1 MIRDIQKL
9 IDNVRTVI
17 SFPETVTPN
26 QIRQY
31 ARDYAEACTEL
42 NRRMMQCSQYIRE
55 GNIAEGIRLAEM
67 QPNLTTMYM
76 TLDFAERDEWN
87 EIVSTLGY
95 NVPPAL
101 PAELHKELDN
111 AYMKMSPLEPL
122 LRRHRL
128 CALNGSSIRERLAV
142 LRAIARIDEQ
152 NSFWREDQEAYEK
165 VRLKELD
172 KEIKNAISTNN
183 FVQIQSLYS
192 ELSLPDWVI
201 PPPSEYRQKL
211 CTIILQ
217 NRAEILLKHFNAFA
231 YDEAAAI
238 YETMQKLLTNT
249 KMPMPP
255 AIQQLIRAAVL
266 WLTETQRQKELQKT
280 FNKCAVDLND
290 ALEAESPAP
299 ILEQLHYALLT
310 VAAQSDTIIPAHL
323 EERYQSQIE
332 SYELQRSRRTKI
344 IVTSVAC
351 VCIFI
356 SGLIIWGLTIRNFN
370 RTVSETLIAL
380 EQIENE
386 KRYEDIPG
394 TIQQIKL
401 QHYNVSVNPQVAT
414 VLEKLCNLYD
424 VDKKRADEFERY
436 YNQAAEALDNTPEPD
451 QTVAEQIKT
460 AMDQAEKLV
469 RTLSEKT
476 QITEIKRRYDN
487 AVLPLKTKQNT
498 EYNNNIETVANE
510 FNDLCQNTKLT
521 LKEIILQLTKLSSR
535 IETLQQQYPDVSQTL
550 KKQSSILLDSIID
563 YETKIKS
570 ELKQNEIFKDLVN
583 KIPKFDDY
591 KNSLQFFVSN
601 YKQHPASTDAEEVLN
616 ELDNARTVTEL
627 LRNLTISY
635 SANAHDIKQ
644 LQENSAELLILINE
658 LSAKISGSTD
668 QLFPPTQYLRI
679 LDEMKP
685 ITPDTFKST
694 KQLLQS
700 LTQRKVW
707 RWVKKDRWYYL
718 TKKPEKPNRV
728 GNYDYITTFVSE
740 NKPIAISENDFK
752 PENVPNNDQSEFSFE
767 ALKKLDNINTNAIEV
782 VCDLI
787 GELIRSNDIDPI
799 LKFILLDS
807 FITDTSAI
815 DPIFDANFKRCIEI
829 ISTSEVDTN
838 TNWMDVD
845 SKNTIPQRNLAN
857 AALNRMPNIDE
868 LIEKTKKEHNQFKNK
883 IGKFNLEFEWV
894 GILIYKDHQWNCHVK
909 SPLTDKTGTLY
920 ILRQKQNNTIIPIP
934 IGNNSESGI
943 KLTGNENSYL
953 QCLPVFLKH

>member
-1 MIRDIQKL
+1 MIRNIQKL
-9 IDNVRTVI
+9 IDNIRTVI

-67 QPNLTTMYM
+67 QPNLTAMYM
-76 TLDFAERDEWN
+76 TLDFTERDEWN

-95 NVPPAL
+95 HVPPAL
-101 PAELHKELDN
+101 PVELQKELNN

-122 LRRHRL
+122 LRWHRL
-128 CALNGSSIRERLAV
+128 YTLNGSPIRERLAV
-142 LRAIARIDEQ
+142 LRAIARIDKQ
-152 NSFWREDQEAYEK
+152 NSFWREDQEAFEK

-172 KEIKNAISTNN
+172 KEIKNAISTSN
-183 FVQIQSLYS
+183 FAQIQSLYT
-192 ELSLPDWVI
+192 ELSLPDWVV

-217 NRAEILLKHFNAFA
+217 NLAETLLKHFDAFA

-249 KMPMPP
+249 NMPMPL

-280 FNKCAVDLND
+280 FNQCAVDLND
-290 ALEAESPAP
+290 ALDAESPAP
-299 ILEQLHYALLT
+299 ILEQLHYTLLT
-310 VAAQSDTIIPAHL
+310 VADQADTIIPVHL

-332 SYELQRSRRTKI
+332 SYELQRSRRIKI

-356 SGLIIWGLTIRNFN
+356 SGLIIWGLSIRNFN
-370 RTVSETLIAL
+370 RTVSETLAAL
-380 EQIENE
+380 EQIEIE

-394 TIQQIKL
+394 TV
-401 QHYNVSVNPQVAT
+401 QHIGAQYYNVSVHPQVAAA
-414 VLEKLCNLYD
+414 LEKLRNLYD
-424 VDKKRADEFERY
+424 VDKKRADEFEHY

-451 QTVAEQIKT
+451 QAAAEQIKINIE
-460 AMDQAEKLV
+460 QAEKLM
-469 RTLSEKT
+469 RTLPEKS
-476 QITEIKRRYDN
+476 QLTEIKRRYDT
-487 AVLPLKTKQNT
+487 AALSLKTKRNT
-498 EYNNNIETVANE
+498 EYNNNIETITNE
-510 FNDLCQNTKLT
+510 FNDLCQNTKLAPNE
-521 LKEIILQLTKLSSR
+521 LILQLTKLSSR
-535 IETLQQQYPDVSQTL
+535 IENLQQQYPNASQTL
-550 KKQSSILLDSIID
+550 KKQSSILLDSITD

-570 ELKQNEIFKDLVN
+570 ELKQNELFKDLVN

-591 KNSLQFFVSN
+591 KNTLQFFVAN
-601 YKQHPASTDAEEVLN
+601 YKQHPAATDAEEVLN
-616 ELDNARTVTEL
+616 ELDNVKIVTEI
-627 LRNLTISY
+627 LRNLIISY
-635 SANAHDIKQ
+635 SANALDIEQ
-644 LQENSAELLILINE
+644 LHENSTELLTLTNE
-658 LSAKISGSTD
+658 LSSKISGSTD

-694 KQLLQS
+694 KKFLQS
-700 LTQRKVW
+700 LTQKKVW
-707 RWVKKDRWYYL
+707 RCIKKDHWYYL
-718 TKKPEKPNRV
+718 TKKPDKV
-728 GNYDYITTFVSE
+728 GNYNYITTFVSE
-740 NKPIAISENDFK
+740 NKSITISENDFK
-752 PENVPNNDQSEFSFE
+752 PENVPNNDQSEFSIE
-767 ALKKLDNINTNAIEV
+767 TLKKLDNITTNAIEV

-787 GELIRSNDIDPI
+787 SELMRSNDIDPI
-799 LKFILLDS
+799 LKFIILDL

-815 DPIFDANFKRCIEI
+815 DPIFEANFKRCLEI
-829 ISTSEVDTN
+829 ISTSEVDKV

-868 LIEKTKKEHNQFKNK
+868 LIKKTKKEHNQFKNK
-883 IGKFNLEFEWV
+883 IGEFNLEFEWV

-920 ILRQKQNNTIIPIP
+920 ILRQKQNNTVIPIP

-953 QCLPVFLKH
+953 QCLPVFLKQ